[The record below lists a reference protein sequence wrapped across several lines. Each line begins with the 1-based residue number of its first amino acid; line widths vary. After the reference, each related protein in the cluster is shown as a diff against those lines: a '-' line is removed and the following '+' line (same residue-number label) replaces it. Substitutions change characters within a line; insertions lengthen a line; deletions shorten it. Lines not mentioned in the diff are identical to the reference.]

1 MQLSEIY
8 IYALKELKDF
18 DEEAIEKA
26 ILLAKND
33 VVETVE
39 EFIDFINFNIED
51 KKFPQ
56 ITQPIDVRVIR
67 NAVDKAKKNK
77 GHTVHYVSIATGGYP
92 EKILHANIGIIS
104 PLWYKGSL
112 DNIERKTIMITG
124 SSSIT
129 NNAKLASKYFG
140 KLFASNGY
148 NILTSFSEGCEQS
161 AILGC
166 IEASG
171 ISTFFLPHAIEPLS
185 HKEKK
190 VISRELE
197 TGRSTLISASLSLRA
212 NEDSIL
218 DSYRYLIAISDCLIV
233 PQLSSN
239 DTVIILVRKFLAAN
253 KPVFLI
259 KYKTGDGVEYD
270 CTNILT
276 PLGVKYLSSNTALK
290 QIKDAIG
297 DADEPIY

>member
-33 VVETVE
+33 VVENVE

-51 KKFPQ
+51 KKFPK
-56 ITQPIDVRVIR
+56 ITQPIDVRLIKK
-67 NAVDKAKKNK
+67 AVEKAKKK
-77 GHTVHYVSIATGGYP
+77 RGHIIHYVSITTGGYP
-92 EKILHANIGIIS
+92 EKILQSNIGSFS

-112 DNIERKTIMITG
+112 EILEHKTIMITG

-140 KLFASNGY
+140 KLFAANGY
-148 NILTSFSEGCEQS
+148 NILTSLAEGCEQS
-161 AILGC
+161 SILGC

-171 ISTFFLPHAIEPLS
+171 ISTFLLPHSIEQLS
-185 HKEKK
+185 AKEKK
-190 VISRELE
+190 VIQRELE
-197 TGRSTLISASLSLRA
+197 TGRSTLISTCNLLQA
-212 NEDSIL
+212 NKASIL
-218 DSYRYLIAISDCLIV
+218 NTYRYVTAIADCLIV

-239 DTVIILVRKFLAAN
+239 DTVIFLVRDFLAAN

-259 KYKTGDGVEYD
+259 KYKTGNGAEYD
-270 CTNILT
+270 CANYLT
-276 PLGVKYLSSNTALK
+276 RLGVKFLSSNTALK
-290 QIKDAIG
+290 QIIDVIG
-297 DADEPIY
+297 ESEEQIY